1 MRSSTNILHWLKC
14 SACQC
19 FKVSRLLQIRHHF
32 CFLLPFSIG
41 LKNACKT
48 SRSGNFIRTTTFKD
62 TYRTKN
68 KRQQA
73 EINKSR
79 AMCRETHRAKTI
91 MTMLMMIMKAVIS
104 LLYFIREQFKH
115 EVTVT
120 KGAWPYWQGPFFSSS
135 CLQSINSGQTSEFP
149 MSVTY
154 ETFHNCIILLRR
166 ENFSFMTHW
175 RMFSLLNFV
184 PKRSEK

>member
-1 MRSSTNILHWLKC
+1 MDGALGKLTRKMKRKVPKTNITYAQNEIRQIQVMRSSTNTLHWLKC

-68 KRQQA
+68 KKQQA

-91 MTMLMMIMKAVIS
+91 MTMLMMIMK
-104 LLYFIREQFKH
+104 
-115 EVTVT
+115 
-120 KGAWPYWQGPFFSSS
+120 S
-135 CLQSINSGQTSEFP
+135 C
-149 MSVTY
+149 
-154 ETFHNCIILLRR
+154 
-166 ENFSFMTHW
+166 
-175 RMFSLLNFV
+175 NFV
-184 PKRSEK
+184 IVFHTRTI